1 MAFVRGSGT
10 DPLYRQV
17 GQGVT
22 VLAQF
27 SEWLDKWLGGGPGG
41 EKRIRSFRWLV
52 LLGLTGILFMIV
64 QSFMQSGPPV
74 SPAGGIPSQQTAPDP
89 MDTMSR
95 VDEPFRDFERALEE
109 RIKKIIERIVGVNG
123 VEVMVT
129 IESTE
134 ELVVYQN
141 EKDVQQITEEND
153 RNGARRH
160 ITEVSQSG
168 EIVFVE
174 RGSSQQPVVLKTVR
188 PKVSG
193 VVVVAGGSENPT
205 VRQLIIDAVQKGLN
219 VPPHRISVVPGK
231 QRR

>member
-1 MAFVRGSGT
+1 MVGGWSGRGKT
-10 DPLYRQV
+10 H
-17 GQGVT
+17 
-22 VLAQF
+22 
-27 SEWLDKWLGGGPGG
+27 
-41 EKRIRSFRWLV
+41 SFLCWLV

-134 ELVVYQN
+134 ELVGLDQN
-141 EKDVQQITEEND
+141 KKDVQQITEEND

-168 EIVFVE
+168 EIVLVE
-174 RGSSQQPVVLKTVR
+174 RGSSQQPVC
-188 PKVSG
+188 
-193 VVVVAGGSENPT
+193 
-205 VRQLIIDAVQKGLN
+205 
-219 VPPHRISVVPGK
+219 
-231 QRR
+231 